1 MIDRNGTTFF
11 GLGERVV
18 LRSIIYQHN
27 IDRIASCLGF
37 GKDSL
42 GLFDHVLDDR
52 RFVVGWD
59 DHTDCLGIRFHIGII
74 ILRREVISVA

>member
-11 GLGERVV
+11 SLGKCVV

-27 IDRIASCLGF
+27 VDRIASGLSF

-59 DHTDCLGIRFHIGII
+59 DHTHCLGIRFHIGII